1 MDLRKAS
8 KERFEDAEPAEFL
21 MPFKEATIFLHRNS
35 FDNVFEVF
43 VSFFIIRSFLDI
55 HFVIPSLSSYVFD
68 IIFKFTGREIAW
80 LGF

>member
-35 FDNVFEVF
+35 FDNVFEI
-43 VSFFIIRSFLDI
+43 FISFLSFDHSWI
-55 HFVIPSLSSYVFD
+55 YTLLSLPYLK
-68 IIFKFTGREIAW
+68 ICLT
-80 LGF
+80 